1 MRAKLTELDEMIMV
15 RQSTLNDEVYKFYEE
30 MGIVTYLCYIQML
43 FFIQDI
49 LEIIGAVNIGRHFPL
64 GTFPQIIHLAIAVSG
79 AILIWRYEEFYSD
92 GLRDSMTLDEK
103 KERVLVNLSEDMDF
117 KFQYLLAVQIACL
130 FLKVGY
136 IMQFNDQLGPLYKI
150 VGKMTK
156 DFLNFLIIYAILIIM
171 FSIVG
176 NLLFIIEIPDH
187 YGSLFES
194 ILTIFDASLGN
205 YSFAVFEGKYI
216 SDRTE
221 AIGKVYLFIVVL
233 LFNILVLN
241 LIIAILSNTFNMF
254 EPKSKGLYL
263 SKILSVRPTMSYDES
278 YGALLIGLPPFN
290 FHLMMMTPV
299 FLFMDR
305 PTKLN
310 SALVAI

>member
-1 MRAKLTELDEMIMV
+1 
-15 RQSTLNDEVYKFYEE
+15 
-30 MGIVTYLCYIQML
+30 
-43 FFIQDI
+43 
-49 LEIIGAVNIGRHFPL
+49 
-64 GTFPQIIHLAIAVSG
+64 
-79 AILIWRYEEFYSD
+79 
-92 GLRDSMTLDEK
+92 
-103 KERVLVNLSEDMDF
+103 
-117 KFQYLLAVQIACL
+117 
-130 FLKVGY
+130 
-136 IMQFNDQLGPLYKI
+136 
-150 VGKMTK
+150 MTK

-176 NLLFIIEIPDH
+176 NLLFIIEIPKH

-205 YSFAVFEGKYI
+205 YSFTVFEGKHI

-263 SKILSVRPTMSYDES
+263 SKILSVRPTMSYDET
-278 YGALLIGLPPFN
+278 YGSLLIGLPPFN
-290 FHLMMMTPV
+290 AHLLPLLPY
-299 FLFMDR
+299 FLLSKD
-305 PTKLN
+305 PSKLN
-310 SALVAI
+310 HGLVFIQHLLLVVTYLVIFFGISLFLVPFAFLKALLFKFSLIVDGKNMKDMLQRALYGMIFLNMGIPLLVLSCFVDTFYEILHIYQKKLKKVILARNSENVSTETFRNLLQLCKEFLRKKVHAVYTKEFIKRFREDMKINQMM

>member
-1 MRAKLTELDEMIMV
+1 
-15 RQSTLNDEVYKFYEE
+15 
-30 MGIVTYLCYIQML
+30 
-43 FFIQDI
+43 
-49 LEIIGAVNIGRHFPL
+49 
-64 GTFPQIIHLAIAVSG
+64 
-79 AILIWRYEEFYSD
+79 
-92 GLRDSMTLDEK
+92 
-103 KERVLVNLSEDMDF
+103 
-117 KFQYLLAVQIACL
+117 
-130 FLKVGY
+130 
-136 IMQFNDQLGPLYKI
+136 MQFNDQLGPLYKI

-176 NLLFIIEIPDH
+176 NLLFIIEIPEH

-216 SDRTE
+216 SARTE

-263 SKILSVRPTMSYDES
+263 SKILSVRPTMSYDERF
-278 YGALLIGLPPFN
+278 GALLIGLPPFN
-290 FHLMMMTPV
+290 CHLILSVPV
-299 FLFMDR
+299 FLIMDR
-305 PTKLN
+305 PEKFN
-310 SALVAI
+310 SFLVGIQHFLLIVVYLILFFTICVALIPFAYLKALIFKFSVIVDGKSAKEVF